1 MQIFGIILCIII
13 AGLFLIIGFL
23 MDEVEKWKKI
33 AANYKKSYES
43 TKKYMRQTYKSIE
56 SIYGN
61 CGVNIKD
68 WRDTDAIRSS
78 KRD

>member
-33 AANYKKSYES
+33 AVNYKKYYEA

-56 SIYGN
+56 SIYSN
-61 CGVNIKD
+61 CGINIKD
-68 WRDTDAIRSS
+68 WRDVDAVRSS
-78 KRD
+78 ERD

>member
-23 MDEVEKWKKI
+23 MDEVERWKHI
-33 AANYKKSYES
+33 AFTY
-43 TKKYMRQTYKSIE
+43 KKYMKQTYKSIE

-61 CGVNIKD
+61 CMVNIKD